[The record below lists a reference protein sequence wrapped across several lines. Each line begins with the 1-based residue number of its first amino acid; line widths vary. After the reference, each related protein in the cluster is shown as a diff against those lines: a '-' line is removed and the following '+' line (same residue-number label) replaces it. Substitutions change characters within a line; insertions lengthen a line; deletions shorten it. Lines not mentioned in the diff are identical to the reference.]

1 MLVLVDIWKSLECG
15 GAMTPQPSVSNTG
28 CESLVTRIESP
39 KGSGNASPEPTLI
52 QAARLDLEFPGLET
66 GAARG
71 ARRGGDLA
79 NVTPSLFVVGNDQ
92 FVDSGRYD
100 VSLYASR
107 EGEQHERLLA
117 SCGWRRIRHR
127 LRRAVVVVYLNEI
140 ARRQADLLHV
150 LRVHL
155 DVWEGPAVHDE
166 FALLV
171 EIGALPY
178 VVGAAIVDEKGKF
191 LRLLLLAGRL

>member
-1 MLVLVDIWKSLECG
+1 MANFFLQSLG
-15 GAMTPQPSVSNTG
+15 
-28 CESLVTRIESP
+28 I
-39 KGSGNASPEPTLI
+39 GSGNASPEPTSDPGCS
-52 QAARLDLEFPGLET
+52 LDLELPGLET

-71 ARRGGDLA
+71 AGSGGNLA
-79 NVTPSLFVVGNDQ
+79 NVAPSLLVVGNDQ

-100 VSLYASR
+100 VSLYARR

-117 SCGWRRIRHR
+117 SCGRRRVRHR
-127 LRRAVVVVYLNEI
+127 LRRAVVVVHLNEV
-140 ARRQADLLHV
+140 ARRQAGLLHV

-171 EIGALPY
+171 EIGALPH
-178 VVGAAIVDEKGKF
+178 VVGAAIIDEEREF